1 MSGALA
7 SRLEVELREQP
18 AALARLLDREAAAAL
33 ALGRRLA
40 GGDVRL
46 VVIAARGSSDNA
58 ARYAKYLVGAHNR
71 LPVAL
76 ATPSLYGLYRR
87 PPRLDGALVIGISQS
102 GVSPD
107 VVGVLAEAR
116 AQGRPTVAVT
126 NTPGSPLAA
135 EAEHLLAMH
144 AGEERAVAATKS
156 YLNSLGALVLLS
168 AGLEGEP
175 ARVEAL
181 RRVPAALERAL
192 DDSSRAAGAAAA
204 RLLATAP
211 ACAVVAR
218 GFNHATAFE
227 VALKVTELTGTLAV
241 PFSGADLL
249 HGPIGAIGQGF
260 PVVLV
265 APTGASLPQLREVQA
280 ALRERGARI
289 LAIADDPEVLAGAAE
304 RLALPAGL
312 PEWLSPL
319 VAVAPG
325 QVLAMELARL
335 RGLDLDRPSGLSK
348 VTTTR

>member
-46 VVIAARGSSDNA
+46 VVVAARGSSDNA
-58 ARYAKYLVGAHNR
+58 ARYAKYLIGAHNR

-144 AGEERAVAATKS
+144 AGTERAVAATKS
-156 YLNSLGALVLLS
+156 YVNSLGALVLLS
-168 AGLEGEP
+168 AGLEGDP

-249 HGPIGAIGQGF
+249 HGPIGAIGHGF

-289 LAIADDPEVLAGAAE
+289 LAIADDAEVLAGAAE

-325 QVLAMELARL
+325 QVVAMELARL

>member
-1 MSGALA
+1 M

-18 AALARLLDREAAAAL
+18 AALARLLDQEAAGAL

-40 GGDVRL
+40 ASDVRL

-58 ARYAKYLVGAHNR
+58 ARYAKYLFGAHNR

-76 ATPSLYGLYRR
+76 ATPSLYGLYGR
-87 PPRLDGALVIGISQS
+87 PPRLDGALVVGVSQS
-102 GVSPD
+102 GTSPD
-107 VVGVLAEAR
+107 VVGVLTEAY

-135 EAEHLLAMH
+135 EADHLLAMH

-156 YLNSLGALVLLS
+156 YVNSLGALALLS

-181 RRVPAALERAL
+181 RRVPAALDRAI
-192 DDSSRAAGAAAA
+192 DDSARTAGAAAA
-204 RLLATAP
+204 RLLAAAP

-227 VALKVTELTGTLAV
+227 VALKLTELTGTLAA

-249 HGPIGAIGQGF
+249 HGPIGAIGAGF
-260 PVVLV
+260 PVLLV
-265 APTGASLPQLREVQA
+265 APSGVVLPQLLEVQA
-280 ALRERGARI
+280 ALRERGATV
-289 LAIADDPEVLAGAAE
+289 LTVADDPAVLAGAAE

-325 QVLAMELARL
+325 QILAMELARL
-335 RGLDLDRPSGLSK
+335 RGLDLDHPSGLSK

>member
-1 MSGALA
+1 M

-18 AALARLLDREAAAAL
+18 AALARLLDREAAGAL
-33 ALGRRLA
+33 DLGRRLA
-40 GGDVRL
+40 AGDVRL

-58 ARYAKYLVGAHNR
+58 ARYAKYLFGAHNR

-87 PPRLDGALVIGISQS
+87 PPRLDGALVVGVSQS
-102 GVSPD
+102 GTSPD
-107 VVGVLAEAR
+107 VVGVLDEAR

-126 NTPGSPLAA
+126 NTPGSPLAGA
-135 EAEHLLAMH
+135 ADHLLAMH

-156 YLNSLGALVLLS
+156 YVNSLGALALLS
-168 AGLEGEP
+168 AGLEGDP

-181 RRVPAALERAL
+181 RQVPAALDRAI
-192 DDSSRAAGAAAA
+192 DGSARAARPAAA
-204 RLLATAP
+204 RLLADAP

-227 VALKVTELTGTLAV
+227 VALKVTELTGTLAS

-249 HGPIGAIGQGF
+249 HGPIGAIGAGF
-260 PVVLV
+260 PVVLL
-265 APTGASLPQLREVQA
+265 APSGAVLPQLLEVQA
-280 ALRERGARI
+280 ALRERGARV
-289 LAIADDPEVLAGAAE
+289 LAVSDDPAVLAGASA
-304 RLALPAGL
+304 RLPLPGGV

-335 RGLDLDRPSGLSK
+335 RGLDLDHPSGLSK
-348 VTTTR
+348 VTSTR